1 MTGSRESAWAAAGEA
16 AAAEVRDGMR
26 VGLGTGRAAAAGI
39 RALGRRV
46 AEGLRCVGVPTSRA
60 SAALARELHIPVG
73 RLDGPLDLAFDGA
86 DAVDPDG
93 LVVKGAGGALVRER
107 LVADAAARF
116 LILVDAPKVVG
127 TLDAWGSLPV
137 AVIPFGARRVAREL
151 ADLSPVRR
159 RGLSD
164 DGLAF
169 LDLVVPA
176 GSDWGAVADRVADVT
191 GVVDQGVFRV
201 GLANVLVGE
210 PGGGCMT
217 AEAAAAAATIP
228 GWPPPR

>member
-46 AEGLRCVGVPTSRA
+46 AEGLSCVGVPTSRL
-60 SAALARELHIPVG
+60 SAALARELGIPLG
-73 RLDGPLDLAFDGA
+73 RLEGPLDLAFDGA
-86 DAVDPDG
+86 DAVDPAG

-116 LILVDAPKVVG
+116 LILVDAPKVVAS
-127 TLDAWGSLPV
+127 LDAWGSLPV
-137 AVIPFGARRVAREL
+137 AIIPFGARRVAHQL
-151 ADLSPVRR
+151 ADLSPRRR

-164 DGLAF
+164 DGLAI
-169 LDLVVPA
+169 LDLAVPA
-176 GSDWGAVADRVADVT
+176 GTDWGALADDVAGIT

-201 GLANVLVGE
+201 SLDHVLIGD
-210 PGGGCMT
+210 PDGGCVT
-217 AEAAAAAATIP
+217 VEAAAAAATIP

>member
-1 MTGSRESAWAAAGEA
+1 VEGSRERAWAAAGEA

-46 AEGLRCVGVPTSRA
+46 AGGLRCTGVPTSRA
-60 SAALARELHIPVG
+60 SASLARELGIPVG

-86 DAVDPDG
+86 DVVDPDG

-116 LILVDAPKVVG
+116 LILVDGPKLTG
-127 TLDAWGSLPV
+127 SLDAWGRLPA
-137 AVIPFGARRVAREL
+137 AVVPFGVRRVMREL
-151 ADLSPVRR
+151 ADLSPARR

-164 DGLAF
+164 DGLA
-169 LDLVVPA
+169 LVDLVIPA
-176 GSDWGAVADRVADVT
+176 GSDWAAVAARVT
-191 GVVDQGVFRV
+191 GLPGVVDQGLFRV
-201 GLANVLVGE
+201 GLDRVLVGD
-210 PGGGCMT
+210 PDGGCRT
-217 AEAAAAAATIP
+217 AEQAAAAATIP